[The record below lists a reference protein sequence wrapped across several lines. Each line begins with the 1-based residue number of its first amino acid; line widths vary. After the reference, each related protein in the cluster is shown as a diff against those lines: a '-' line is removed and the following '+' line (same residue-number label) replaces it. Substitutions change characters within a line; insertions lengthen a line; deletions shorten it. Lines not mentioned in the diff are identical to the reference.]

1 MWLGIKGGFFMPKNR
16 ILHRLVVMTSVAM
29 MTALSFIL
37 ERYFPLINTNT
48 LRISLGNVPI
58 LLTSFLFGP
67 VSGAICGV
75 LADIIGCFLSGYPP
89 FPFLMLAP
97 LCVGILPGIAAKFI
111 SSNEK
116 WKISNFV
123 FIFCTITVTNF
134 FASLILTTIGLNLLY
149 STPIPALLIQ
159 RVPAFLIN
167 TAIEILSLFILLK
180 NNILYKIT
188 RR

>member
-1 MWLGIKGGFFMPKNR
+1 MPKNK
-16 ILHRLVVMTSVAM
+16 IIHRLILMTSIAM

-37 ERYFPLINTNT
+37 ERFFPLINTDT

-58 LLTSFLFGP
+58 LLTSILFGP
-67 VSGAICGV
+67 IPGALCGL

-97 LCVGILPGIAAKFI
+97 LCVGIIPGLSVKLFTGNDKI
-111 SSNEK
+111 
-116 WKISNFV
+116 KISNLAFL
-123 FIFCTITVTNF
+123 FCTITVTNVL
-134 FASLILTTIGLNLLY
+134 ASLIITTIGLNMLY
-149 STPIPALLIQ
+149 STPIIVLLPQ

-167 TAIEILSLFILLK
+167 TAIEIICLFLLLK
-180 NNILYKIT
+180 NNALLKLT

>member
-1 MWLGIKGGFFMPKNR
+1 MPKNK
-16 ILHRLVVMTSVAM
+16 IIHRLIVMTSVAM

-37 ERYFPLINTNT
+37 ERFFPLINTDT

-58 LLTSFLFGP
+58 ILTSILFGP
-67 VSGAICGV
+67 VSGAVCGL

-97 LCVGILPGIAAKFI
+97 LCVGILPGIAVKFI
-111 SSNEK
+111 NSNEK
-116 WKISNFV
+116 VKISNFS
-123 FIFCTITVTNF
+123 FIFCTITVTNII
-134 FASLILTTIGLNLLY
+134 ASLIITTIGLNMMY

-159 RVPAFLIN
+159 RIPAFLIN
-167 TAIEILSLFILLK
+167 TAIEIVCMFLLLK
-180 NNILYKIT
+180 NNALYRLT